1 MILYNSKLED
11 RSTPPFLHLNYY
23 YSYNYTNYNKKHSLC
38 NILLLHI
45 QAIYPSQSDIAQ
57 G

>member
-23 YSYNYTNYNKKHSLC
+23 YSYNYTNYNKKHS
-38 NILLLHI
+38 
-45 QAIYPSQSDIAQ
+45 
-57 G
+57 